1 MRPVDAR
8 AKWGVLQVRYVR
20 GDERV

>member
-1 MRPVDAR
+1 VPEFYDGAERDLR
-8 AKWGVLQVRYVR
+8 EVRYVR